1 MDLVL
6 WIPSAILA
14 AAFLLSGVTKTSTPY
29 DAYQARPR
37 AGWAHDF
44 SPNAV
49 RAIGILEILGALGL
63 VLPQATG
70 IYPLITPLAAAG
82 LAALLALACLVLH
95 RRGELA
101 PALPY
106 VGTLLVLAIVV
117 AIGRLVLNA

>member
-1 MDLVL
+1 M
-6 WIPSAILA
+6 
-14 AAFLLSGVTKTSTPY
+14 TKTSTPY